1 MNTRQHSILF
11 ATAILQASL
20 GSALA
25 ATRYVDQNSTHST
38 PPYTT
43 WSTAATN
50 IQDAVNAAVA
60 GDQIV
65 VTNGTYAGGV
75 SINIPVTVRSVSGP
89 QFTTISGAGAGLGNG
104 AMLTGFTVTNA
115 AGGASGGTLNNC
127 NLTGN
132 SSYAASFCTL
142 NNCTVTGNPG
152 GGPSFC
158 TLNNCTVTGN
168 SGYGASFCTLNNCTL
183 TGNSGVGASYSTLT
197 NCIVYFNAGGFNYD
211 SPSTLNYCC
220 TTPQPPDGF
229 GNITAAPMFV
239 DFVGGNL
246 RLQSSSPCIDAGNN
260 ACAPGNRDLDG
271 RPRIVGGT
279 VDMGAYE
286 FESGVSGAF
295 IAWLQQYGLPT
306 DGSADFADPDG
317 DGMNNWQEWRCG
329 TDPTNALS
337 ALRVLAPSQTG
348 TNLTLTWQS
357 DYGINY
363 FLERST
369 NLSAL
374 PAFVLLATN
383 VFGQAGTTSFTDTNA
398 IGSGPFFYRVGV
410 GN

>member
-1 MNTRQHSILF
+1 
-11 ATAILQASL
+11 
-20 GSALA
+20 
-25 ATRYVDQNSTHST
+25 
-38 PPYTT
+38 
-43 WSTAATN
+43 
-50 IQDAVNAAVA
+50 
-60 GDQIV
+60 
-65 VTNGTYAGGV
+65 
-75 SINIPVTVRSVSGP
+75 
-89 QFTTISGAGAGLGNG
+89 
-104 AMLTGFTVTNA
+104 MLTGFTVTNA